1 MGPAKPPTPQQP
13 VLPLTPPSTLCR
25 WRVDQVHLRRHC
37 RPPGSHNSRATGSS
51 SCNAPQ
57 SVVPPAAVPASLSLL
72 TPSSSNSN
80 SNVDDDV
87 VAYKFTLEQD
97 IFWDV
102 FKEVDGDDDGEE
114 EEMHSAGVEWTLFG
128 GGGGWFRWYL
138 ECDQGLAVEP

>member
-1 MGPAKPPTPQQP
+1 M
-13 VLPLTPPSTLCR
+13 
-25 WRVDQVHLRRHC
+25 
-37 RPPGSHNSRATGSS
+37 
-51 SCNAPQ
+51 
-57 SVVPPAAVPASLSLL
+57 PASLSLL

-114 EEMHSAGVEWTLFG
+114 EEMHSAGVE
-128 GGGGWFRWYL
+128 
-138 ECDQGLAVEP
+138 